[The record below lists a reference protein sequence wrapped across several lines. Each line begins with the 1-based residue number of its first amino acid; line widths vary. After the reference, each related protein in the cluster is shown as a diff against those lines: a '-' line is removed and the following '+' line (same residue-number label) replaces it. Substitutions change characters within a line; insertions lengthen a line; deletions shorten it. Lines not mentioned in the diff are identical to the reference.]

1 MVGNHLQPRW
11 PSNTSAARTSRPCI
25 FTGGT
30 PMHPDKSNRDRW
42 GQTAHATAGRRHAK
56 LRACPRRPRPRR
68 QRGWPLATPEW
79 LREAVM
85 PSSNTVMGVFQFD
98 FSCVHEPT
106 AQQPCGGD
114 PPITDCGN
122 GGTAMR
128 RPKISLAFW
137 LVGGYYLR
145 LPRRRQGRTAAPAS
159 YGQESPGGC
168 YAKGFRIGA

>member
-1 MVGNHLQPRW
+1 VVGNHLQPRW
-11 PSNTSAARTSRPCI
+11 PSNTSVARASRPCI

-98 FSCVHEPT
+98 FSAFTNPRHNNCAMATRRLLIAETGEPR
-106 AQQPCGGD
+106 CGGQKFLLHS
-114 PPITDCGN
+114 G
-122 GGTAMR
+122 
-128 RPKISLAFW
+128 W
-137 LVGGYYLR
+137 
-145 LPRRRQGRTAAPAS
+145 
-159 YGQESPGGC
+159 
-168 YAKGFRIGA
+168 